1 MPKIAI
7 LVLGCASGRYVELID
22 TIRRTWGQ
30 KQIANVDIYY
40 LFGTVNEAAAH
51 TALTRWLR
59 GEIPTLEDGGICDVD
74 KVLVTGCPD
83 SIYVQ
88 EDCIL
93 RKRLIAFD
101 YLAAE
106 RDYDFI
112 HTVCA
117 ASYVDQYELV
127 RHVEQVAGRSLVSGA
142 SESDTSG
149 RAPFVSGASMLL
161 SADVARS
168 LASHRN
174 DIVRENQFGFRD
186 DVALGQ
192 WVAEHLSGVPM
203 EETMDAIIRRAS
215 LPQDSIFVSSSY
227 TTIDY
232 VVAEADRSGLGAT
245 SSTTIFTVQRPK
257 TWRTFTNGIS
267 CTRRAVFGLTFP
279 SPEIASGRSA
289 ALIGANLP
297 NACVGSNARRTR
309 RRLDIPKTELL
320 HVHDLPL
327 RSLVQLA

>member
-1 MPKIAI
+1 MSFKRQPVMPKIAI

-59 GEIPTLEDGGICDVD
+59 GEIPPLEDGGICDVD

-101 YLAAE
+101 YLASE

-127 RHVEQVAGRSLVSGA
+127 RHVDQVAGRSLVSGA
-142 SESDTSG
+142 LRIDTSG

-168 LASHRN
+168 LASHRK
-174 DIVRENQFGFRD
+174 DVVRENQFGFHD
-186 DVALGQ
+186 DVAIGQ
-192 WVAEHLSGVPM
+192 WIAQHLSGVPM
-203 EETMDAIIRRAS
+203 EEIMDAIINGRS

-232 VVAEADRSGLGAT
+232 VMAEADR
-245 SSTTIFTVQRPK
+245 FRP
-257 TWRTFTNGIS
+257 
-267 CTRRAVFGLTFP
+267 RRNVFHYHFH
-279 SPEIASGRSA
+279 SA
-289 ALIGANLP
+289 KAQDMADFHE
-297 NACVGSNARRTR
+297 RYF
-309 RRLDIPKTELL
+309 L
-320 HVHDLPL
+320 HQT
-327 RSLVQLA
+327 RSLWANFPEP